1 MNATHRSDAP
11 QRPLRG
17 AVRAGALAASAL
29 LLLGCATAVPVV
41 YREGRPSAAA
51 EQRLTEDIATCRRQA
66 DRAFG
71 ANANDGRTAARQA
84 TKFGL
89 AEFAQEAAEALVEG
103 SRRVW
108 ERARAGA
115 AGGAASAVTKV
126 LFDWNEPDAV
136 YKKHVERCL
145 ARRGHDVLGWR

>member
-1 MNATHRSDAP
+1 MNSAHSSDLRSSP
-11 QRPLRG
+11 GRSG
-17 AVRAGALAASAL
+17 VRAAALSASVL

-41 YREGRPSAAA
+41 YREGQPSAAA
-51 EQRLTEDIATCRRQA
+51 EQRLANDIADCRRRA

-71 ANANDGRTAARQA
+71 VNANDGRTVGRQA
-84 TKFGL
+84 AKYGL

-108 ERARAGA
+108 EKARAGA
-115 AGGAASAVTKV
+115 AGGAASVVTKL
-126 LFDWNEPDAV
+126 LFDWNQPDAV
-136 YKKHVERCL
+136 YRKHVERCL

>member
-1 MNATHRSDAP
+1 MKSTHRSKPCAAP
-11 QRPLRG
+11 GRSG
-17 AVRAGALAASAL
+17 VRAAALSASVL
-29 LLLGCATAVPVV
+29 LLLGCATATPVV
-41 YREGRPSAAA
+41 YREGQPSAAA
-51 EQRLTEDIATCRRQA
+51 EQRLANDIAACRRQA

-71 ANANDGRTAARQA
+71 ANANDGRTVARQA
-84 TKFGL
+84 AKYGL

-103 SRRVW
+103 SKRVW
-108 ERARAGA
+108 EKARAGA
-115 AGGAASAVTKV
+115 AGGAANAVTKL